1 MKKTFKLTHEK
12 TATPR
17 LVEAIKHEV
26 NKYLKRE
33 RRRAFPADIDA
44 DFWDFDCRFGAD
56 AESSKVIHVS
66 EINKYISQA
75 ETDELESFYL
85 EILAK
90 PVSRTKKPVVIEEDD
105 DFDDELEVEFEDD
118 FEGDSYESDSF
129 DEFDFDIDDRDE

>member
-12 TATPR
+12 IATPR
-17 LVEAIKHEV
+17 LVDAIKHEV

-56 AESSKVIHVS
+56 ADSSHVIHVA
-66 EINKYISQA
+66 EINKYITQA
-75 ETDELESFYL
+75 ETDGLETFYL

-90 PVSRTKKPVVIEEDD
+90 PATRTKKPAVIEEDD
-105 DFDDELEVEFEDD
+105 FGDDFDEDFDLDED
-118 FEGDSYESDSF
+118 FEESF
-129 DEFDFDIDDRDE
+129 DLDDRDQ